1 MDICIETDRLLIHT
15 CLNDLIQTF
24 KCSTADKQNVGGID
38 LDQLLMGMLSS
49 TLRWYGCNGSLQ
61 DLQKSLL
68 YALSGYI
75 SGDGRVL

>member
-1 MDICIETDRLLIHT
+1 MKRYIRLVL
-15 CLNDLIQTF
+15 LL
-24 KCSTADKQNVGGID
+24 
-38 LDQLLMGMLSS
+38 LLMGMLSS